1 MAAVATQINLP
12 ILFEFPHLRYL
23 YDAPTIPNS
32 CSKLGL
38 GDLIFP
44 GLVLSFL
51 FRFDQAMR
59 SVRESY
65 TLRPPSQNISY
76 WGAALLGYAVS
87 LFLCGIG
94 LYGMGIAQPVLFYI
108 VPIEFTIVWFLA
120 WKRKEVGD
128 IWSGS
133 CIEEAEES
141 EETVERGGVRPRRLK
156 NVGEEVEMYAP
167 PTAMEEE

>member
-1 MAAVATQINLP
+1 M
-12 ILFEFPHLRYL
+12 
-23 YDAPTIPNS
+23 
-32 CSKLGL
+32 
-38 GDLIFP
+38 
-44 GLVLSFL
+44 
-51 FRFDQAMR
+51 
-59 SVRESY
+59 
-65 TLRPPSQNISY
+65 
-76 WGAALLGYAVS
+76 
-87 LFLCGIG
+87 
-94 LYGMGIAQPVLFYI
+94 
-108 VPIEFTIVWFLA
+108 WFLA